1 MPNKVKKIQ
10 GLERPSDVKGIRSF
24 LGLTGYYRRFIPEYA
39 HRSQP
44 LTMLT
49 QKNTKWQWGKEQE
62 SAFEGLKICSKQS
75 TSVATTTMG

>member
-44 LTMLT
+44 IDNAYPEEYQM
-49 QKNTKWQWGKEQE
+49 
-62 SAFEGLKICSKQS
+62 A
-75 TSVATTTMG
+75 MG

>member
-10 GLERPSDVKGIRSF
+10 GLERPSDVKEIRSF
-24 LGLTGYYRRFIPEYA
+24 LGLTGYYRGFIPEYA

-49 QKNTKWQWGKEQE
+49 
-62 SAFEGLKICSKQS
+62 
-75 TSVATTTMG
+75 

>member
-1 MPNKVKKIQ
+1 MPNKVEKIQ

-44 LTMLT
+44 LTTLT
-49 QKNTKWQWGKEQE
+49 RKNTKWQWGKEQE
-62 SAFEGLKICSKQS
+62 NAFEGLKSALSKAL
-75 TSVATTTMG
+75 VL

>member
-24 LGLTGYYRRFIPEYA
+24 LGLMGYYRWFIPKYA

-62 SAFEGLKICSKQS
+62 SAFEGLKSARSKAPMLRPPQ
-75 TSVATTTMG
+75 